1 MSHSL
6 TKVWIHSILGVK
18 NKHAWISEKIAQ
30 SIYKHIEEN
39 LLSIDCKP
47 RIINGVEDHIH
58 LLFLL
63 SPNISL
69 ADLEKKI
76 KGETSHWINQN
87 DLMTNKFA
95 WQVGYGA
102 FSVSESNV
110 KAVQAYIKTQ
120 KEHHKKMTFEE
131 EYKLFLEK
139 HGILINR

>member
-6 TKVWIHSILGVK
+6 TKIWIHSILGVK
-18 NKHAWISEKIAQ
+18 NKQALINDEVAPL
-30 SIYKHIEEN
+30 IYKHIEES

-63 SPNISL
+63 SPKIAV

-76 KGETSHWINQN
+76 KGETSHWINQQN
-87 DLMTNKFA
+87 LIKDKFA
-95 WQVGYGA
+95 WQVGNGA

-110 KAVQAYIKTQ
+110 KSVQSYIKTQ
-120 KEHHKKMTFEE
+120 KEHHEKMTFEE
-131 EYKLFLEK
+131 EYNLFLKK

>member
-6 TKVWIHSILGVK
+6 TKIWIHSILGVK
-18 NKHAWISEKIAQ
+18 NKQALISEKVSP
-30 SIYKHIEEN
+30 SIYKHIGEL

-63 SPNISL
+63 SPKIAV

-76 KGETSHWINQN
+76 KGETSHWINQQ
-87 DLMTNKFA
+87 DLMSDKFS

-110 KAVQAYIKTQ
+110 KAVQSYIKTQ

-131 EYKLFLEK
+131 EYKKFLEK

>member
-18 NKHAWISEKIAQ
+18 NNQAWISVEIAP

-47 RIINGVEDHIH
+47 RIINGVKDHIH

-63 SPNISL
+63 SQKISIV
-69 ADLEKKI
+69 DLEKKI
-76 KGETSHWINQN
+76 KGETSHWINQQ
-87 DLMTNKFA
+87 DLMTNEFS

-110 KAVQAYIKTQ
+110 KVVQSYIKTQ

-131 EYKLFLEK
+131 EYNLFLEK